1 MSDIFDDFPKIENSR
16 IIDDPDDYGSSVPN
30 PNDDEAYS
38 SVNASMDGS
47 LVEHGLT
54 ADVCAD
60 KECLDNMDSRYSAD
74 AFEAD
79 SDYSSED
86 GSDDG
91 KNNDLTVQI
100 ISADD
105 VEVMRD
111 YPDSSTD
118 IDIDLKY
125 QRFIDYYLTCGNK
138 KKAAKLA
145 GFNAKN
151 DESLRVMA
159 SKAFK
164 RPEVAA
170 YYKLKKAEMA
180 AKADIQRD
188 AYMAEL
194 VSIATLDIADVVES
208 HVVANTIE
216 GEPVYVVTF
225 KDMADIPLYARKAV
239 KQIKINKDGSPE
251 MIFYDKLAALKLLG
265 EIKGYLSADGNND
278 GDEADIGIAMIPS
291 VLPDEE

>member
-1 MSDIFDDFPKIENSR
+1 MADIFDDFPKIENSR
-16 IIDDPDDYGSSVPN
+16 IIDNPDDYGSYYTDSEDEASIPGADFTDDYTIDDASMGFIDAEADN
-30 PNDDEAYS
+30 TAESFAEYDGIDEAFSDAENDDLRAEI
-38 SVNASMDGS
+38 
-47 LVEHGLT
+47 L
-54 ADVCAD
+54 
-60 KECLDNMDSRYSAD
+60 SAD
-74 AFEAD
+74 E
-79 SDYSSED
+79 
-86 GSDDG
+86 
-91 KNNDLTVQI
+91 
-100 ISADD
+100 
-105 VEVMRD
+105 VEVIKD
-111 YPDSSTD
+111 FPDTSTD
-118 IDIDLKY
+118 IDIDLKF
-125 QRFIDYYLTCGNK
+125 QRFIDYYLVCGNK

-145 GFNAKN
+145 GFIAKN
-151 DESLRVMA
+151 DDTLRVMA

-164 RPEVAA
+164 RPEVVA

-208 HVVANTIE
+208 HVIANTIE

-265 EIKGYLSADGNND
+265 EIKGYLTPDAGFD
-278 GDEADIGIAMIPS
+278 GDETDMGVAMIPS

>member
-1 MSDIFDDFPKIENSR
+1 MADIFDDFPKIENSR
-16 IIDDPDDYGSSVPN
+16 IIDNPDDYGSYYTDSE
-30 PNDDEAYS
+30 DEASIPGADVTDDYTIDD
-38 SVNASMDGS
+38 ASMDFI
-47 LVEHGLT
+47 E
-54 ADVCAD
+54 
-60 KECLDNMDSRYSAD
+60 Y
-74 AFEAD
+74 EAD
-79 SDYSSED
+79 NTAESFAEYDGIDEAFSDAEN
-86 GSDDG
+86 DD
-91 KNNDLTVQI
+91 LRAEI
-100 ISADD
+100 ISADE
-105 VEVMRD
+105 VEVIKD
-111 YPDSSTD
+111 FPDTSTD
-118 IDIDLKY
+118 IDIDLKF
-125 QRFIDYYLTCGNK
+125 QRFIDYYLVCGNK

-145 GFNAKN
+145 GFIAKN
-151 DESLRVMA
+151 DDTLRVMA

-164 RPEVAA
+164 RPEVVA

-208 HVVANTIE
+208 HVIANTIE

-251 MIFYDKLAALKLLG
+251 MIFYDKLVALKLLG
-265 EIKGYLSADGNND
+265 EIKGYLTPDAGYD
-278 GDEADIGIAMIPS
+278 GDETDMGVAMIPS

>member
-1 MSDIFDDFPKIENSR
+1 MADDIFDDFPKIENSR
-16 IIDDPDDYGSSVPN
+16 IIDNPDDYGSYYS
-30 PNDDEAYS
+30 DSEDEAFIPGGN
-38 SVNASMDGS
+38 VNVDYTIDDASMDFD
-47 LVEHGLT
+47 E
-54 ADVCAD
+54 D
-60 KECLDNMDSRYSAD
+60 K
-74 AFEAD
+74 AD
-79 SDYSSED
+79 STSESFSEYEGID
-86 GSDDG
+86 EAFSDAE
-91 KNNDLTVQI
+91 NDDLRAEI
-100 ISADD
+100 ISADE
-105 VEVMRD
+105 VEVIKD
-111 YPDSSTD
+111 FPDTSTD
-118 IDIDLKY
+118 IDIDLKF
-125 QRFIDYYLTCGNK
+125 QRFIDYYLVCGNK

-145 GFNAKN
+145 GFIAKN
-151 DESLRVMA
+151 DDTLRVMA

-164 RPEVAA
+164 RPEVVA
-170 YYKLKKAEMA
+170 YFKLKKAEMA

-208 HVVANTIE
+208 HVIANTIE

-265 EIKGYLSADGNND
+265 EIKGYLTPDAGFD
-278 GDEADIGIAMIPS
+278 GDETDMGVAMIPS